1 MVVLPLPITTLVAS
15 ASDARVSV
23 AGLSPAHTNDV
34 VVNKVITTS
43 FDVALTQQHQSKLAS
58 FISSLSNTAS
68 LSYHHY
74 LTPAQYAQRF
84 GATPTTVSAVSAY
97 FSTFGLRVGTLSTGR
112 NILRVA
118 GTTTQIAHA
127 FDAPVDTVRLST
139 GVLDAHFTSNASL
152 PHALAR
158 DITAVAG
165 LSTVTP
171 ESTNTSVDKSVATA
185 GTCASA
191 GSSSG
196 TTPNSV
202 GGYTVQQQAELYGL
216 NTEWTAGDTGVG
228 QTIGVYELATYDA
241 SDLATYDTCYGLS
254 PTISSI
260 SVDGGP
266 TQSDNADNAPDEAT
280 LDVEE
285 TAALAPGAAI
295 EVYQGTQNGAGPTDI
310 YSEIASQDTATIVTT
325 SWGICEADTDGS
337 AQVEQ
342 PIFEEMAAQGQT
354 LVAAAG
360 DEGSSDC
367 EGVQGGSTSALA
379 VDDPASQPYV
389 TGVGGLTV
397 NDISPLSESVWND
410 DCTSADCGAGGGG
423 VSTLWSRPSWQV
435 ASGITAS
442 DTMRLVPDLSVMAD
456 PATGFIQYYTGA
468 GSGFCQHSCSGGWG
482 AIGGTSIGAPLV
494 SSLIAV
500 AAQACGVSRLGF
512 VNPSLYAMSSTGYV
526 DVTSGNNDLFNVG
539 EYSAA
544 PGYDE
549 ATGLGSPDGAKFF
562 EGLCPASYSPSESS
576 FAVSNAT
583 GVTNTAGPTITATLR
598 NEAGD
603 PLTNAD
609 VDVSVSA
616 PSGPLSIDSVNGPAT
631 NPGADSDTIASNADG
646 VVSFT
651 VGSADVQSVEV
662 SITYES
668 QTIYSTTLTFKATAS
683 ATAPSAPSI
692 EKLTPIVGGFTLLLA
707 PPASSGGSP
716 VTWYQ
721 YSINGKKTWDA
732 LAKGARSINVK
743 KLAKGGAYRVYA
755 RALNAIGASAPSTS
769 KVVVTRS

>member
-1 MVVLPLPITTLVAS
+1 VPTK
-15 ASDARVSV
+15 DA
-23 AGLSPAHTNDV
+23 

-43 FDVALTQQHQSKLAS
+43 FDLALTQPHQSALSSYIA
-58 FISSLSNTAS
+58 SLSNPS
-68 LSYHHY
+68 SPNYQHF
-74 LTPAQYAQRF
+74 LTPAQYARRF
-84 GATPTTVSAVSAY
+84 GATAATVKTVRDYFTKYGLHVDDVSAGRNV
-97 FSTFGLRVGTLSTGR
+97 LRVS
-112 NILRVA
+112 

-127 FDAPVDTVRLST
+127 FDASVETVRLR
-139 GVLDAHFTSNASL
+139 GDVLDAHFTSKATL
-152 PHALAR
+152 PHALAN
-158 DITAVAG
+158 DVTAVAG
-165 LSTVTP
+165 LSTVAPLT
-171 ESTNTSVDKSVATA
+171 TNTSVGKSVATA

-202 GGYTVQQQAELYGL
+202 GGYTVQQQAALYGL
-216 NTEWTAGDTGVG
+216 NSEWSAGNTGVG
-228 QTIGVYELATYDA
+228 QTIAVYELATYNA
-241 SDLATYDTCYGLS
+241 SNLATYDACYGLS

-285 TAALAPGAAI
+285 TAALAPGATI
-295 EVYQGTQNGAGPTDI
+295 EVYQGTQNGSGPTDI

-397 NDISPLSESVWND
+397 TDIDPLNESVWND
-410 DCTSADCGAGGGG
+410 ACTSANCGAGGGG
-423 VSTLWSRPSWQV
+423 VSTTWSRPSWQV
-435 ASGITAS
+435 ASGINTTTQ
-442 DTMRLVPDLSVMAD
+442 TMRLVPDLSVMGD
-456 PATGFIQYYTGA
+456 PGTGFIQYYTGA

-500 AAQACGVSRLGF
+500 AAQACGVARLGF
-512 VNPSLYAMSSTGYV
+512 VNPSLYAMASTGFV
-526 DVTSGNNDLFNVG
+526 DVTTGNNDLYNVG
-539 EYSAA
+539 QYSAG

-549 ATGLGSPDGAKFF
+549 ASGLGSPDGAAFF
-562 EGLCPASYSPSESS
+562 SGLCPSTFSASQSS
-576 FAVSNAT
+576 FAVTSAS
-583 GVTNTAGPTITATLR
+583 GVTNTAGPTVTATLR
-598 NEAGD
+598 TTAGD
-603 PLTNAD
+603 PLANAD
-609 VDVSVSA
+609 VEVTLSA
-616 PSGPLSIDSVNGPAT
+616 PAGPLSIDSVSGAAT
-631 NPGADSDTIASNADG
+631 SPGADSGTIASSASG

-651 VGSADVQSVEV
+651 VGSSVAQNV
-662 SITYES
+662 NVTITYDN

-692 EKLTPIVGGFTLLLA
+692 DKLTALVGGFTLSVT
-707 PPASSGGSP
+707 PPASNGGSAI
-716 VTWYQ
+716 TFYQ
-721 YSINGKKTWDA
+721 YSINGGTKWVA
-732 LAKGARSINVK
+732 FAKGARSITVE
-743 KLAKGGAYRVYA
+743 KLSRGGSYRVYV
-755 RALNAIGASAPSTS
+755 RALNNFGASPPSKS